1 MTFPSRCGIIY
12 IEKEKKTM
20 LEKNIEKEKRKQ
32 RKLWNGYYTR
42 KTPTKREKEEKNS
55 KKYKKSIDKS
65 YDL

>member
-1 MTFPSRCGIIY
+1 
-12 IEKEKKTM
+12 M

-55 KKYKKSIDKS
+55 KKHKKTIDKS